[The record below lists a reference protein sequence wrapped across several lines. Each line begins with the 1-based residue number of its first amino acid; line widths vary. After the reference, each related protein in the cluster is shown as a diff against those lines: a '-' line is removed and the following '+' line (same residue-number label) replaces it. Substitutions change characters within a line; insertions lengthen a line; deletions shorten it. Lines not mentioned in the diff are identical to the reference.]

1 MKTKA
6 FLTLAALFLAAAAA
20 FAAPAPDVR
29 DDDMQ
34 AIKKAVK
41 ENPAYEAGKEVKWFK
56 VLVTD
61 TRTSKDKVKITL
73 PIALVEAFVKCSG
86 DKHFRMH
93 DNDCDIDFKMLLD
106 ELKKVGPM
114 AIVEVVDDDELI
126 KVWFE

>member
-6 FLTLAALFLAAAAA
+6 ILTLAALFFLAAAAV
-20 FAAPAPDVR
+20 AAPVPGTR

-41 ENPAYEAGKEVKWFK
+41 ENPAYEAGKDVKWFK

-61 TRTSKDKVKITL
+61 TRTNNEKVKITL
-73 PIALVEAFVKCSG
+73 PIALIEAFVKCSG

-93 DNDCDIDFKMLLD
+93 DDCDIDFKMLLD

-114 AIVEVVDDDELI
+114 AIVEVVDDDEMI

>member
-20 FAAPAPDVR
+20 VAAPAPDVR

-41 ENPAYEAGKEVKWFK
+41 ENPAYEAGKDVKWFK

-61 TRTSKDKVKITL
+61 TKTNKEKAKITL
-73 PIALVEAFVKCSG
+73 PIALVEAFVKCTD
-86 DKHFRMH
+86 DKHLRLRDH
-93 DNDCDIDFKMLLD
+93 GCDIDFGVLLA

-114 AIVEVVDDDELI
+114 AIIEVVEEDEMI

>member
-6 FLTLAALFLAAAAA
+6 ILTLAALFFLAAAAV
-20 FAAPAPDVR
+20 AAPVPVTR

-61 TRTSKDKVKITL
+61 TRTNKDKVKITL
-73 PIALVEAFVKCSG
+73 PIALVEAFVKCT
-86 DKHFRMH
+86 DNKHFRMH
-93 DNDCDIDFKMLLD
+93 DECDIDFGVLLA

-114 AIVEVVDDDELI
+114 AIVEVVDEDELI

>member
-6 FLTLAALFLAAAAA
+6 FLTLAALFILAVSAV
-20 FAAPAPDVR
+20 AAPAPDSR

-41 ENPAYEAGKEVKWFK
+41 ENPAYEAGREVKWFK

-61 TRTSKDKVKITL
+61 TKTNKEKVKITL
-73 PIALVEAFVKCSG
+73 PIALVEAFVKCTD
-86 DKHFRMH
+86 DKHLRLR
-93 DNDCDIDFKMLLD
+93 DQGCDIDFGVLLA

-114 AIVEVVDDDELI
+114 AIVEVIDDDELI